1 MRGKNQVWRTSA
13 ARFTRRA
20 ADRLTSA
27 ARGLLSP
34 GIRLKLAGFLLLLSL
49 FIAVSIVAAV
59 REITE
64 RTVRRDLLHRGVAV
78 SRVVSLSAAYS
89 LLLGDRLALYN
100 LAAETEKSSGDIAYV
115 AVQDLSGTVVAHSRI
130 EEQGGPFNPPVG
142 AIQVGTFLETEV
154 QEVSRDGRETIEF
167 STPILFAGKHVG
179 TAILGLSK
187 ESLLA
192 AQRDV
197 RRSILTAAAAFLGLA
212 FAGAFLLASLVTTPV
227 KRLSTGVSEL
237 ADGAAFHPIPVRSGD
252 ELGELTRSFN
262 RMAETILAQKDRLER
277 YAADLGEA
285 YGSLVRVIAASI
297 DARDPYT
304 LGHSNRVARLACDL
318 GWRIGLSEEEIVH
331 LEWACLFHDVGKI
344 RTPDRILLNPYPL
357 TQEEEAVMRRH
368 PADGAEIL
376 RMAPSLHRYIPVVMG
391 HHEWYNG
398 RGYPEGKCGAEIHM
412 HAQIIALADAYDA
425 MTSSRPYRKAHSP
438 HEAVEEI
445 LRWRGTQFSP
455 ELTDVFVRMIE
466 ETPSTVPVAIKDME
480 GLPL

>member
-1 MRGKNQVWRTSA
+1 MHGKNRTWRETT
-13 ARFTRRA
+13 ARFARRA
-20 ADRLTSA
+20 AERLAAA
-27 ARGLLSP
+27 ARSLPSP
-34 GIRLKLAGFLLLLSL
+34 GIRLKLSGFLLLLSL
-49 FIAVSIVAAV
+49 FIVVSIAAAV
-59 REITE
+59 TKITE

-78 SRVVSLSAAYS
+78 SRVVALSAAYS
-89 LLLGDRLALYN
+89 LLLGDRLALDS
-100 LAAETEKSSGDIAYV
+100 LTAETEKSSGDIAYV
-115 AVQDLSGTVVAHSRI
+115 AIRDLADTVVAHSRI
-130 EEQGGPFNPPVG
+130 EEQGGPYSPPSE
-142 AIQVGTFLETEV
+142 AIQVGTFLETEIK
-154 QEVSRDGRETIEF
+154 EVSRDGRETIEF
-167 STPILFAGKHVG
+167 STPILFASKHVG

-187 ESLLA
+187 GSLLA
-192 AQRDV
+192 AQREV
-197 RRSILTAAAAFLGLA
+197 RRSIFTAAAVFLGLA

-237 ADGAAFHPIPVRSGD
+237 ADGVAFHPIPVRSGD

-262 RMAETILAQKDRLER
+262 RMAMTILAQKDRLER

-285 YGSLVRVIAASI
+285 YVSLVRVIAASI

-318 GWRIGLSEEEIVH
+318 GRRLGLSEEEIDH
-331 LEWACLFHDVGKI
+331 LEKACLFHDVGKI

-357 TQEEEAVMRRH
+357 NSEEEAVMRRH

-398 RGYPEGKCGAEIHM
+398 RGYPEGKCGAEVHV

-438 HEAVEEI
+438 REAIEEI

-455 ELTDVFVRMIE
+455 ELTDSFVLMIAE
-466 ETPSTVPVAIKDME
+466 APSTVPIAIKDLE
-480 GLPL
+480 GLPF